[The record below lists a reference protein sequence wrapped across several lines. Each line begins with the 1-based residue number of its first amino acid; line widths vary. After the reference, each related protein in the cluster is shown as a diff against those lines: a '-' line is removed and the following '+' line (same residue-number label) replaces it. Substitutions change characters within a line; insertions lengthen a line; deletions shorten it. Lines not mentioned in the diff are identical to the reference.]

1 MYSAPRH
8 QRFKFI
14 YYLLFYYYKFGFRIG
29 IKAQIRQMVHSLYEV
44 AKKLRMTDDSDDL
57 NHPSDDSDLAD
68 LTQFP
73 QLSPFRENR

>member
-57 NHPSDDSDLAD
+57 NHPSRAATRLRVVRAF
-68 LTQFP
+68 LLF
-73 QLSPFRENR
+73 

>member
-1 MYSAPRH
+1 
-8 QRFKFI
+8 
-14 YYLLFYYYKFGFRIG
+14 
-29 IKAQIRQMVHSLYEV
+29 MVHSLYEV